1 MEVRYMGFEQRKN
14 AREYQ
19 FNVTEK
25 GQPSRHFVVTADL
38 AMFLLHRVAIQEGP
52 TLSASKLTSDL
63 AKNFEGEHEPH
74 WRRPARVC
82 QRQHSGESP
91 AGRDAETTAPPDA
104 SDRARGKI
112 LPWKNLRLLR
122 PRANVRTHGTQ

>member
-38 AMFLLHRVAIQEGP
+38 GMFLLHRVAIQEGP

-63 AKNFEGEHEPH
+63 AKNFEGAHELTGDDLREYANASTLAKAQRAEMRKPP
-74 WRRPARVC
+74 RRRTP
-82 QRQHSGESP
+82 P
-91 AGRDAETTAPPDA
+91 TAPAEKSYP
-104 SDRARGKI
+104 G
-112 LPWKNLRLLR
+112 
-122 PRANVRTHGTQ
+122 RTFGY